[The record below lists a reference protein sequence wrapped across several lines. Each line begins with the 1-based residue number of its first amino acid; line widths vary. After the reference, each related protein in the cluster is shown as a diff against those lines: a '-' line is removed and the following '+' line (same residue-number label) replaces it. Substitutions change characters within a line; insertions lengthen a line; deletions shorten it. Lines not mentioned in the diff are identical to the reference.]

1 MGDNRISTTFAR
13 EHLRSFIDRIELLE
27 SEKKDLSLDIS
38 EVYKE
43 ARGSGFD
50 PKIMR
55 QVIKL
60 RKMDK
65 AQRDEAEALLDL
77 YMDAVESQP
86 DMFDRETGEIVEQ
99 AAQI

>member
-1 MGDNRISTTFAR
+1 
-13 EHLRSFIDRIELLE
+13 
-27 SEKKDLSLDIS
+27 
-38 EVYKE
+38 
-43 ARGSGFD
+43 
-50 PKIMR
+50 MR

-86 DMFDRETGEIVEQ
+86 DMFDRETGEIVENVLSWGDIENIRVVISE
-99 AAQI
+99 ADALPTIIYSES

>member
-1 MGDNRISTTFAR
+1 MTNSNFAK
-13 EHLRSFIDRIELLE
+13 EHLRSFIERVERLE

-77 YMDAVESQP
+77 YMSAVESQP

-99 AAQI
+99 PTAV

>member
-1 MGDNRISTTFAR
+1 MTFAR
-13 EHLRSFIDRIELLE
+13 EHLRSFIESVERLE

-43 ARGSGFD
+43 ARGAGFD

-77 YMDAVESQP
+77 YMSAVESQP

-99 AAQI
+99 PTAV

>member
-1 MGDNRISTTFAR
+1 MTNSNFAK
-13 EHLRSFIDRIELLE
+13 EHLRSFIERVERLE

-60 RKMDK
+60 RKMNK
-65 AQRDEAEALLDL
+65 AERDEAEAMLDM
-77 YMDAVESQP
+77 YMSAVESQP